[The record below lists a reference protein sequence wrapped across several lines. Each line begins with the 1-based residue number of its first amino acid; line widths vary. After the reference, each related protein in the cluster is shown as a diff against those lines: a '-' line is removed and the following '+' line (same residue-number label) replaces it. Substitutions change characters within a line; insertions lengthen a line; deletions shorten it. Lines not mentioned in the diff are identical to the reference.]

1 MSWLI
6 LRFVMGVVAIAV
18 SEKAPT
24 PLVLTPATLT
34 LYCLPASRSI
44 NVVKV
49 TSWSSWVSLDESSP
63 VRESSRI
70 QLVMGVVVFGVMFGD
85 YIIGRKWR

>member
-1 MSWLI
+1 M
-6 LRFVMGVVAIAV
+6 VVVAIAV
-18 SEKAPT
+18 SEKVPT

-34 LYCLPASRSI
+34 LYCLPSSRSM

-49 TSWSSWVSLDESSP
+49 TSGSSLVSLDEPSP

-85 YIIGRKWR
+85 YITGEEGGGETCEAR